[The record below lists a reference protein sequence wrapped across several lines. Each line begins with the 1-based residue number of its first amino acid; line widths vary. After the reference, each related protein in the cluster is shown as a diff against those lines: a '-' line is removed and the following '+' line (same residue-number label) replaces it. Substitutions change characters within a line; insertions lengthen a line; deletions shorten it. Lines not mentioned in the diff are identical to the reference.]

1 MRVLREFDL
10 ATDGDRE
17 RRRAFSL
24 QTRCVTALYERLFPR
39 RYKTESCWKVYI
51 RCVTANVQPHYRD
64 HLGVYELD
72 IDADSQG
79 FFELGDADKKWWTFE
94 QLQRGIEQLRRQT
107 GWDEEPFEATAAQA
121 RALELRNVWR
131 WKKTASSPSR
141 RQKAEVWVDHDVWA
155 CRISLVV
162 RNRAGDELSRHDLV
176 SELPSEWYYSSH
188 LGALGWESETR
199 VVLTSKD
206 GKQSWLVDV
215 L

>member
-51 RCVTANVQPHYRD
+51 RCLTANVQPHYRD

-72 IDADSQG
+72 IDADAQA
-79 FFELGDADKKWWTFE
+79 FFGLGDVDKKWWAFE

-107 GWDEEPFEATAAQA
+107 GWDEEPFAATAAQA

-131 WKKTASSPSR
+131 WKKRPAP
-141 RQKAEVWVDHDVWA
+141 H
-155 CRISLVV
+155 
-162 RNRAGDELSRHDLV
+162 RAGRRPRS
-176 SELPSEWYYSSH
+176 
-188 LGALGWESETR
+188 G
-199 VVLTSKD
+199 LTTTC
-206 GKQSWLVDV
+206 GRAGLAWWCGIAPATN
-215 L
+215 